1 MYKNKLKFLIFILLI
16 AALLFIGKRF
26 NLDIDQIKGF
36 LARFPL
42 WVSGLLFVTLYVIV
56 TFFFWLSKDIFRI
69 AAALLFGPAVST
81 LFVFISETI
90 NAVVLFHF
98 SRFLGRGFVKE
109 SLRGKFKSLDEK
121 ISKAGLGW
129 LFLFRGVPLVPF
141 RFMDMA
147 AGLTDIPFRKYFLV
161 VIVASPLRIF
171 WLQFILSA
179 VGSAALTNFQVTA
192 RYLMSN
198 KPAFIFTFVYL
209 LLMIL
214 VAMKLKE

>member
-1 MYKNKLKFLIFILLI
+1 MHKSKLKFLVLI
-16 AALLFIGKRF
+16 LFIIMLLVTGRYF

-42 WVSGLLFVTLYVIV
+42 WQSGLLFVTLYVTV
-56 TFFFWLSKDIFRI
+56 TFFIWLSKDIFRI
-69 AAALLFGPAVST
+69 AAALLFGPAIST

-98 SRFLGRGFVKE
+98 SRFLGRGFVEE
-109 SLRGKFKSLDEK
+109 SLKGKSKSLDEK
-121 ISKAGLGW
+121 ISKASLGW
-129 LFLFRGVPLVPF
+129 LFVFRGVPLIPF

-147 AGLTDIPFRKYFLV
+147 AGLTDISFRKYFLV

-171 WLQFILSA
+171 WLQFILAA
-179 VGSAALTNFQVTA
+179 VGKAALTNFQITSH
-192 RYLMSN
+192 YLASN
-198 KPAFIFTFVYL
+198 KPIFIFTFIYL